1 MKNKTKK
8 HTLLLTLTLIVGCI
22 LTGCADFDATR
33 YVQSCLDATFHGEF
47 GDYMEMTKSTE
58 DQARVA
64 YDSLIQ
70 SEVDALEQGY
80 TISDEQKEK
89 FRALF
94 TDMYKLCKYEV
105 GEAVKN
111 DDDSFSVP
119 VTTYKLTVFAGMSD
133 AIEQYSTEYM
143 NDNPDT
149 SLDDAYAALFD
160 YMYDFINEKISNP
173 EYAEG
178 VTTNV
183 NVPLT
188 STSPKTYTLSTS
200 DLQNMVFDLLDV
212 EESQ

>member
-1 MKNKTKK
+1 MKHKKTK
-8 HTLLLTLTLIVGCI
+8 HTLLLIFTLMVGCI
-22 LTGCADFDATR
+22 LTGCTDFDATR

-47 GDYMEMTKSTE
+47 SDYMEMTKSTE
-58 DQARVA
+58 TEARAA

-70 SEVDALEQGY
+70 SEVDSLEQGY
-80 TISDEQKEK
+80 TVSDEQKEK
-89 FRALF
+89 FRGLF

-111 DDDSFSVP
+111 DDDSFTVP
-119 VTTYKLTVFAGMSD
+119 VTTYKLTIFKGMSD
-133 AIEQYSTEYM
+133 AIDQYSTDLI
-143 NDNPDT
+143 NNNPDIT
-149 SLDDAYAALFD
+149 LDDAYAAILD

-188 STSPKTYTLSTS
+188 STSPKTYTLSTN
-200 DLQNMVFDLLDV
+200 DLQNMVYDLLDV